1 MTYELTE
8 IDEEAIVEPI
18 TLAELKSYM
27 RIDQDYLSD
36 DGDLMTTL
44 SAARVRL
51 EQYLNIGLANRE
63 VRLQWYGGL
72 IELPLSPINDI
83 VSVTDSEGVVLPADD
98 YKSVGF
104 NNEKLYVISVCT
116 LNGDFFYNIT
126 DMVLEVE
133 RSLDHTSKAVYTA
146 VYDCGHTI
154 LPKLLKQAIL
164 SECDYLFKLR
174 GMPVTDIV
182 SPNAALLAS
191 GYSKN
196 LIL

>member
-8 IDEEAIVEPI
+8 IDEGAIVEPI

-27 RIDQDYLSD
+27 RIDQDYLAD

-51 EQYLNIGLANRE
+51 EQYLNVGLANRE
-63 VRLQWYGGL
+63 VKLQWYGGL

-83 VSVTDSEGVVLPADD
+83 VSVSGSDDVVLPPED

-104 NNEKLYVISVCT
+104 NKEKLYVVDACT
-116 LNGDFFYNIT
+116 LNGDFFYNMT
-126 DMVLEVE
+126 DMVLEVDVP
-133 RSLDHTSKAVYTA
+133 LDHVNREIYTA
-146 VYDCGHTI
+146 VYNCGYEV
-154 LPKLLKQAIL
+154 LPKLLKQAVL

-174 GMPVTDIV
+174 GMPVTDLI